1 MKNRCSWIHSCY
13 TVTTQLSTHYV
24 VQKISRSFQKIK
36 IKRDF
41 QEPLILKDK
50 DLQTNIRVDTGE
62 TIQHS
67 KFDYL
72 KVNFI
77 QTLSLVP

>member
-1 MKNRCSWIHSCY
+1 MFMG
-13 TVTTQLSTHYV
+13 TQLLYCHYSTQYSLCGT
-24 VQKISRSFQKIK
+24 KDFQELSKNK
-36 IKRDF
+36 KRDF